1 MNITAVTSVPELIG
15 AADVVLITLD
25 SLRFDV
31 AVNALGEGRT
41 PTLACLLPHGWDERH
56 SPATFTFAAHQAFL
70 SGFLPTPAR
79 PGRHPRL
86 FAARFEGSRTTSPG
100 TFVFDEAYLP
110 HALAARGYAT
120 VCVGG
125 VGFFNRR
132 TPLGS
137 VLPSLF
143 QEAHWSPRTGVT
155 SRTSAEAQVGR
166 AVERLSAHADQ
177 RVFLFI
183 NFAATHHPTRIYDG
197 SQRESPQSQ
206 QAALESIDAALPPLL
221 DALSARGQALVILT
235 ADHGSTHGEDGY
247 FGHRVAHPL
256 VWTVP
261 YAEFVLHGA
270 ATLPLPHS

>member
-1 MNITAVTSVPELIG
+1 MNVSPVGNVAELIG
-15 AADVVLITLD
+15 AADVVLLTLD
-25 SLRFDV
+25 SLRYDV
-31 AVNALGEGRT
+31 AVNALESGRT
-41 PTLACLLPHGWDERH
+41 PTLARLLPHGWEERH

-70 SGFLPTPAR
+70 SGFLPTPSR

-86 FAARFEGSRTTSPG
+86 FAARFEGSQTTSSG

-120 VCVGG
+120 VCIGG
-125 VGFFNRR
+125 VGFFNGRSA
-132 TPLGS
+132 LGS
-137 VLPSLF
+137 VLPALF

-155 SRTSAEAQVGR
+155 SRTSAELQVNK
-166 AVERLSAHADQ
+166 ALERLAAHAER

-183 NFAATHHPTRIYDG
+183 NFAATHHPTRIYDA
-197 SQRESPQSQ
+197 SEHESPQSQ

-221 DALSARGQALVILT
+221 DALAARGTALVILS
-235 ADHGSTHGEDGY
+235 ADHGSAHGEDGY

-261 YAEFVLHGA
+261 YAHLLLHGA
-270 ATLPLPHS
+270 ATLRPPHP